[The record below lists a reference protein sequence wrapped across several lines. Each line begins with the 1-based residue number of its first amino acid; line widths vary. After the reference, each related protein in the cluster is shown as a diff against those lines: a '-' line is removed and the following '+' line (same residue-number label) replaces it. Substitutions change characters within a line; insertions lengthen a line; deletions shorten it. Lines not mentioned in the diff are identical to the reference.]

1 MFFSHF
7 KMSDHPFVENPPLS
21 WLLHDE
27 RFDQALAR
35 LNFFQQQGNLAL
47 IVGQTGT
54 GKSSLLRLF
63 LHQLPHSRFRHI
75 YLHLTPISPNAFLRL
90 IVTTL
95 GEAPKF
101 GKDRLFLQL
110 IDRINQSDLLTILVI
125 DEAHLIPPQ
134 ALTDLRLLISSG
146 VDPSFPLK
154 IILSGQDSLSLLLKR
169 STHADLVNRISVQF
183 RINPLSKDQTTA
195 YIDHRL
201 RCAHA
206 PDKLFDSEAKS
217 IIHDYSGGIPRVINN
232 IATACLIDAASK
244 NLKRVTDSLVN
255 DIMSEFHLP

>member
-1 MFFSHF
+1 
-7 KMSDHPFVENPPLS
+7 
-21 WLLHDE
+21 
-27 RFDQALAR
+27 

-47 IVGQTGT
+47 IIGQTGT

-63 LHQLPHSRFRHI
+63 LHHLPLNRFRHL
-75 YLHLTPISPNAFLRL
+75 YLHITPISPNAFLRL

-125 DEAHLIPPQ
+125 DEAHLIPSQ

-146 VDPSFPLK
+146 IHPTFPLK
-154 IILSGQDSLSLLLKR
+154 IILSGQDTLSLLLKR
-169 STHADLVNRISVQF
+169 SAHADLVNRISVQF
-183 RINPLSKDQTTA
+183 RINPLSKDQTGA

-201 RCAHA
+201 RCADA
-206 PDKLFDSEAKS
+206 PDKIFDSEAKS
-217 IIHDYSGGIPRVINN
+217 IIHDYSGGIPRLINN
-232 IATACLIDAASK
+232 IATACLINAASK
-244 NLKRVTDSLVN
+244 NLKKVSDSLVN
-255 DIMSEFHLP
+255 ETMSEFHLP